1 MYMADHPPSPLKNL
15 LFLLSSTEVKLIMIS
30 TFEHLIQP
38 SQCNLQ
44 PRLKM
49 VKRLVFFFYYS
60 KHVYGWKDSG
70 PKDVILLL

>member
-1 MYMADHPPSPLKNL
+1 MYMADHPPSPHKNL

-49 VKRLVFFFYYS
+49 VKRLVFFFIIRNTS
-60 KHVYGWKDSG
+60 MGERIQALKM
-70 PKDVILLL
+70 